1 MRPATIFDTA
11 EAAEE
16 AFYDAMQRGDLAAMM
31 SLWADDD
38 DAVCIHPGGARLA
51 GLAAIRDGFE
61 AIFASGGLEI
71 RPSRVRAVRG
81 ASIEVRTLVER
92 IVAVEGGKSRVI
104 ECAATNVYVKS
115 ALGWRI
121 LLHHGGPAV
130 DPASAGSAAAESVP
144 PGKIL
149 H

>member
-1 MRPATIFDTA
+1 MKPASIFSTA

-31 SLWADDD
+31 ALWADDD

-51 GLAAIRDGFE
+51 GIRAIRDGFE
-61 AIFASGGLEI
+61 AIFASGGMDI
-71 RPSRVRAVRG
+71 RPSRVRVFGG
-81 ASIEVRTLVER
+81 ATTEVRTLVER
-92 IVAVEGGKSRVI
+92 IVVVEGGQTRII

-121 LLHHGGPAV
+121 LLHHGGPAIEGPGAEP
-130 DPASAGSAAAESVP
+130 PAAGKV
-144 PGKIL
+144 L